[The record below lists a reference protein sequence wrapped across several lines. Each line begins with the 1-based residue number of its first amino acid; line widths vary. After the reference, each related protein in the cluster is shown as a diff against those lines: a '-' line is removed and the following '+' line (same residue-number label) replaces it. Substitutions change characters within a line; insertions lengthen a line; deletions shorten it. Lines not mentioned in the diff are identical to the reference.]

1 MEDRKEDMDIQA
13 YDDFFKSI
21 NLMKT
26 EEMVFLYDTE
36 KERGIR
42 AVKSVIVEAEELGNF
57 GERRI
62 ALENLLDNL
71 SEVGLFLTAEQIYL
85 ADKAFGKQKNKSEQ
99 LLIAYYQEHLITK

>member
-1 MEDRKEDMDIQA
+1 MDIQA
-13 YDDFFKSI
+13 YEEFLKSVI
-21 NLMKT
+21 LMKT
-26 EEMVFLYDTE
+26 EKMVFLYELE

-62 ALENLLDNL
+62 ELENLLDNL

-85 ADKAFGKQKNKSEQ
+85 ADKAFGKQKSKNEQ
-99 LLIAYYQEHLITK
+99 LLIAYYQEHLIAN

>member
-26 EEMVFLYDTE
+26 VVFLYDTE

-42 AVKSVIVEAEELGNF
+42 AVKSAIVEAEELGNF

>member
-1 MEDRKEDMDIQA
+1 
-13 YDDFFKSI
+13 
-21 NLMKT
+21 MKT
-26 EEMVFLYDTE
+26 EKMVFLYELE

-42 AVKSVIVEAEELGNF
+42 AVRSAIVEAEELGNF

-85 ADKAFGKQKNKSEQ
+85 ADKAFGKQKNKNEQ
-99 LLIAYYQEHLITK
+99 LLIAYYQEHLIAN